1 MNEQLRANK
10 QAIRA
15 FLGTEAWTE
24 EKLCALLAHAED
36 KLSYWSCCCLI
47 GIATADHALQPN
59 RNCAGYI
66 GAYAAHLLEARRLPP
81 ASEAEK
87 AFCALSD
94 LRDYDGMLRVDEFDA
109 QRRRIIRPIIRA
121 ELRRRASV
129 GEPTELVAV

>member
-1 MNEQLRANK
+1 MNEQLRAKK

-15 FLGTEAWTE
+15 FLRTEVWTE

-47 GIATADHALQPN
+47 GCANADHALQPN
-59 RNCAGYI
+59 RDCAGYI
-66 GAYAAHLLEARRLPP
+66 GAHAAHLQEARRLPL
-81 ASEAEK
+81 ASVAEI

-94 LRDYDGMLRVDEFDA
+94 LRDDDGMLRVDESDA
-109 QRRRIIRPIIRA
+109 QRRRIVRPIIRA
-121 ELRRRASV
+121 ELKRRALV